1 MNLQVQLLK
10 DKLLSG
16 SVKFY
21 KVFLACLLLSIL
33 NALFF
38 SAIAT
43 YFDIV
48 PGNPIEKEGPISRF
62 ILACVVAPILETLII
77 VTLPNILLRK
87 AGIRNFYLLILIPS
101 ALFGLAHY
109 YSLLYI
115 FVMFLNG
122 LLMNF
127 LYVYCLTKGYRAFY
141 WVVVLHFLYNLFAVL
156 MP

>member
-1 MNLQVQLLK
+1 MNSQIQLLK
-10 DKLLSG
+10 DELLFG

-38 SAIAT
+38 SAIAN
-43 YFDIV
+43 YFDIL
-48 PGNPIEKEGPISRF
+48 PGNPIEKLGLISQLF
-62 ILACVVAPILETLII
+62 LACVVAPILETLLI
-77 VTLPNILLRK
+77 VTLPNLLLRK
-87 AGIRNFYLLILIPS
+87 AGIKNRYLLIVFPS
-101 ALFGLAHY
+101 TLFGLAHY

-115 FVMFLNG
+115 IVMFLNG

-127 LYVYCLTKGYRAFY
+127 LYVYCLLKGYRAFY
-141 WVVVLHFLYNLFAVL
+141 WVVLLHFLYNLFSVL